1 MAGHIARNELDMHA
15 DMCCTGANW
24 ALMELTG
31 DVCEVKLFLDF
42 CDPMNEIPLAHCG
55 TVWMGPTTM
64 QEYLLVGDQML
75 WFRNLL
81 SNSLINPNQ
90 IRAYGINVYDDP
102 FDSSNAFDVAD
113 DATFIS
119 FDTMGTIIHFESCM
133 PNEWEMKHLLV
144 ILLTGDT
151 WNPSKEIM
159 WHGNQSKEFMEMH
172 TIRSLTSGI
181 SK

>member
-1 MAGHIARNELDMHA
+1 
-15 DMCCTGANW
+15 MCCTGANW

-81 SNSLINPNQ
+81 PNSLINPNQ
-90 IRAYGINVYDDP
+90 ICAYGINVYDDR
-102 FDSSNAFDVAD
+102 FDLLYAFGV
-113 DATFIS
+113 TS
-119 FDTMGTIIHFESCM
+119 DTALHSGAYRQ
-133 PNEWEMKHLLV
+133 LY
-144 ILLTGDT
+144 IL
-151 WNPSKEIM
+151 
-159 WHGNQSKEFMEMH
+159 
-172 TIRSLTSGI
+172 
-181 SK
+181 